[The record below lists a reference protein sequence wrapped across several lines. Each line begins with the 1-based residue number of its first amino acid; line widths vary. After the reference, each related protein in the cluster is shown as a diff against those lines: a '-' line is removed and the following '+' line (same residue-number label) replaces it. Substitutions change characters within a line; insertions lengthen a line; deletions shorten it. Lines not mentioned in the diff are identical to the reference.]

1 MLNEEERKYLSCPRL
16 SLKINYVKFG
26 DNFDNNDI
34 FYYHGN
40 GIIIS
45 TINSET
51 YIDKKIY
58 NGETLNTLLNN
69 IFSCIDTTELIL
81 PIELLSV
88 EIISKTFANLNC
100 SVLTI
105 EENIKITKEQLVAI
119 NTNCNIKELKVS
131 EFDKL
136 SNEYK
141 LNFKIFPNLKKRFTS
156 KKFDNLIIDDIF
168 NFKYFNI
175 ELPLVDDFETED
187 KKNISEKKDLQLIID
202 SLIDI
207 DSLTFT
213 ILDNGKDSI
222 IQSEEIIEQIE
233 KSINSK
239 IENIYYITGNR
250 NIENI
255 EVLKNIEKTHKL
267 SIMYDKDIICSIS
280 DFLNMRKHINKII
293 ESVKKFELS
302 PLEKT
307 LYLYDYLKDF
317 YNVNS
322 KYIKDKKASKYIHRI
337 FIANELNSQSYA
349 ALYAEILRELK
360 IQATDYYL
368 YTPLSQEVFL
378 TKDNHARTMIY
389 LIDKKYKINGL
400 FSCDVVWDA
409 IKKSKQKYHY
419 EFFLNRIANL
429 KKQYSTDV
437 FRNDIEL
444 LLGNK
449 SINDL
454 SNKEV
459 QVFEKLL
466 NKNSINASDIV
477 NLREIMKCNISLKI
491 FLYALSAVR
500 VAQGR
505 DKKSIKLELVAI
517 VNRTNK
523 NEQYT
528 NKFYNANEDLKYLD
542 ITIPD

>member
-141 LNFKIFPNLKKRFTS
+141 LNFKIVPNLKKRFTS

-175 ELPLVDDFETED
+175 ELPLIDDFETED
-187 KKNISEKKDLQLIID
+187 KKIISEKKDLQLIID

-255 EVLKNIEKTHKL
+255 EVLKNIEKIHKL

-454 SNKEV
+454 SNKEI